1 MDNIYMI
8 SYEIILDMI
17 SSFQWVPESGSLRL
31 VVGQS
36 VDHAVLKSLN
46 QLAREIACATAGRNT
61 ENAQIILEVFSRR
74 PDLLY
79 AGTCGE
85 VIAGANR
92 IVEFVGVGPDLIGVG
107 NLYLTAFAL
116 TIRAK
121 VPRRWNDFCHHV
133 DKPDWRVAIQGNSD
147 GVSSSLG
154 TQSAAPSAAVTGYD
168 LAEEIDELP
177 EEDFPPNVSGECAAT
192 KASVE
197 KVDEPS
203 QPKRSGLSA
212 AFDNADFN
220 EKADTLLNHY
230 REEDTKARH
239 SVISEPASLPTG
251 CSPYH
256 DLIQGKSSAVRS
268 GIKGGKR

>member
-1 MDNIYMI
+1 MKIENQMD
-8 SYEIILDMI
+8 YEVLLDMI
-17 SSFQWVPESGSLRL
+17 TAFQWMPDQGCIRL
-31 VVGQS
+31 AA
-36 VDHAVLKSLN
+36 DHDLAHPVLKALN
-46 QLAREIACATAGRNT
+46 KLAGEIAHATAGRHVG
-61 ENAQIILEVFSRR
+61 NAQVIQGVLSRR

-79 AGTCGE
+79 AGGSVE
-85 VIAGANR
+85 VCMEADQ
-92 IVEFVGVGPDLIGVG
+92 IVEMVGVGPDLIGFG
-107 NLYLTAFAL
+107 NLYVTAFAL

-154 TQSAAPSAAVTGYD
+154 TPPAAPSAAVTGYG
-168 LAEEIDELP
+168 LEEEIDELP
-177 EEDFPPNVSGECAAT
+177 EEDFPLNVSGECATT
-192 KASVE
+192 KVGVE

-212 AFDNADFN
+212 AFDNPDFN
-220 EKADTLLNHY
+220 EKVDTLLNHY
-230 REEDTKARH
+230 RKEDTAAQH